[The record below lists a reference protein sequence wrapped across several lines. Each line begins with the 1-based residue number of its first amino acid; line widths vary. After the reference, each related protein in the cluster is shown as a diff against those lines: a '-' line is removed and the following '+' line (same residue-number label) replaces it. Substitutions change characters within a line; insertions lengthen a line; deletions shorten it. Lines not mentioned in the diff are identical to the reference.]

1 MSELRRRFP
10 EVSFEYLLNN
20 GWTFERQRDADAIL
34 ASARKAGVRVCATGE
49 ELRPFP
55 SPRSLP
61 ECEAERAK
69 EAATA
74 KAG

>member
-10 EVSFEYLLNN
+10 EASFEYLLNT

-34 ASARKAGVRVCATGE
+34 ASARICATGE